1 MRIWQTRFQVVQ
13 GFESLP
19 APNEIVF
26 ERQTGPEY
34 HMDEARRPQV
44 QAAQIVCTISGEG
57 VFRQRDKL
65 YTLTPGMAFIA
76 PLCDP
81 DISYYYPGKGAEPW
95 DFLWFAFS
103 GPQAV
108 GIVNEI
114 NRRYGYI
121 FRLPLDTG
129 LIPHLESF
137 RNQRNVF
144 QIISPMAGAKIVQD
158 VLAAFGET
166 VEKDIA
172 TSSQAKLTRDAQNII
187 TSNIDRTLDVAQI
200 AERLH
205 VTREHLTRVFRSQT
219 GITPG
224 QFAAAERMRIAVR
237 LLINKTM
244 SIKEIAER
252 TGYDSASSFAR
263 AFKAR
268 FHVSPGNYTNL
279 PKTDPAVREYL
290 DAQSSNTEYF
300 HPEEN
305 EPPVVNP
312 PADPFRSMTQM
323 SGDCSEAYQHCADLY
338 TCNGS
343 RQ

>member
-13 GFESLP
+13 GFDSLP
-19 APNEIVF
+19 APNEIVY

-44 QAAQIVCTISGEG
+44 QAAQIVCTLSGEG

-81 DISYYYPGKGAEPW
+81 DISYYYPGKGTEAW

-103 GPQAV
+103 GTQAV

-121 FRLPLDTG
+121 FRLPLETG

-137 RNQRNVF
+137 RNQRDVF
-144 QIISPMAGAKIVQD
+144 QVVSPMAGAKIVQD
-158 VLAAFGET
+158 ILAAFGET

-172 TSSQAKLTRDAQNII
+172 TSSQAKLTRDAQSII

-268 FHVSPGNYTNL
+268 FHVSPGNYTSL

-290 DAQSSNTEYF
+290 YAQSSNTEF
-300 HPEEN
+300 CHPEEN
-305 EPPVVNP
+305 EPPVVHQV
-312 PADPFRSMTQM
+312 ADPFRSVQGAT
-323 SGDCSEAYQHCADLY
+323 GDNCEGYQHCADLY
-338 TCNGS
+338 TRNGS
-343 RQ
+343 GQ

>member
-13 GFESLP
+13 GYETLP
-19 APNEIVF
+19 APNEIVY
-26 ERQTGPEY
+26 ERQSGPEY

-44 QAAQIVCTISGEG
+44 AAAQIVCTISGEG
-57 VFRQRDKL
+57 VFRLRDKL
-65 YTLTPGMAFIA
+65 YTLTPGKVFIA

-81 DISYYYPGKGAEPW
+81 DISYYYPGHGKGDW

-108 GIVNEI
+108 QIVQEV
-114 NRRYGYI
+114 NRRYGYV
-121 FRLPLDTG
+121 FRLPLDSG
-129 LIPHLESF
+129 LIPMLESF
-137 RNQRNVF
+137 RNQRDVF
-144 QIISPMAGAKIVQD
+144 QVISPTAGAKIVLD
-158 VLAAFGET
+158 ILAAFGET

-172 TSSQAKLTRDAQNII
+172 TSPQAKLTRDAQNII
-187 TSNIDRTLDVAQI
+187 TANIDRTLDVAQI
-200 AERLH
+200 AEKLH

-290 DAQSSNTEYF
+290 DAQSSNTEFYS
-300 HPEEN
+300 PVEN
-305 EPPVVNP
+305 ERPVVNP
-312 PADPFRSMTQM
+312 PADPFRSVNGA
-323 SGDCSEAYQHCADLY
+323 SGDCCEAYQHCADLY
-338 TCNGS
+338 TP
-343 RQ
+343 